1 MKYKKCNRIN
11 NIIWIRLC
19 KENVLG
25 ENKTLVEQ
33 LDELRDQL
41 NEISEI
47 SQTVNL
53 TASDAYKTTLEGL
66 MNIDEAE
73 KVLDKIHAQLTV
85 RKII

>member
-1 MKYKKCNRIN
+1 MRLYLK
-11 NIIWIRLC
+11 NILD
-19 KENVLG
+19 

-41 NEISEI
+41 NEIEEI
-47 SQTVNL
+47 AQTVNL
-53 TASDAYKTTLEGL
+53 TAFDAHRTTLEGL

-85 RKII
+85 RIVLI

>member
-1 MKYKKCNRIN
+1 M
-11 NIIWIRLC
+11 
-19 KENVLG
+19 
-25 ENKTLVEQ
+25 EQ

-47 SQTVNL
+47 SHTVNL
-53 TASDAYKTTLEGL
+53 TASDAYKITLEGL

-85 RKII
+85 RKT

>member
-1 MKYKKCNRIN
+1 MKLY
-11 NIIWIRLC
+11 

-47 SQTVNL
+47 SHTVNL

-85 RKII
+85 RKI

>member
-1 MKYKKCNRIN
+1 MRLYLK
-11 NIIWIRLC
+11 NI
-19 KENVLG
+19 LG

-41 NEISEI
+41 NEIEEI
-47 SQTVNL
+47 AQTVNL
-53 TASDAYKTTLEGL
+53 TAFDAHRTTLEGL

-85 RKII
+85 RIILI

>member
-1 MKYKKCNRIN
+1 MRLYLK
-11 NIIWIRLC
+11 NILD
-19 KENVLG
+19 

-41 NEISEI
+41 NEIEEI
-47 SQTVNL
+47 AQTVNL
-53 TASDAYKTTLEGL
+53 TAFDAHRTTLEGL

-85 RKII
+85 RIILI

>member
-1 MKYKKCNRIN
+1 M
-11 NIIWIRLC
+11 RLY

-47 SQTVNL
+47 SHTVNL

-85 RKII
+85 RKI